1 MIINGLSRTHR
12 RMGISLDLIE
22 TKGTPEEAGTA
33 AARAAKVDSNDQ
45 GIWPTLFRLTP
56 RKRTICLESAK
67 RFVQAVCG
75 EGVLADRERM
85 AVAAREEKR
94 RLHKFAYSLIASG
107 SRPEVVRQAFVNAGF
122 LRLGTLA
129 DSCETEM
136 IIAGTQ
142 LVLANAHPI
151 VVMRT
156 MTAFMGFQVFDETG
170 AWLKERNAGTV
181 PESDE
186 LIIPGDLPEILL
198 SSTLPASAVRQALH
212 LAGPQLVAATLA
224 GCPREIIDHIKTLDY
239 SELGSMLL
247 DWEISEARYRLSSDE
262 LADAQ
267 SAFAELLASTGDL
280 ESAAALEEEAW
291 QMGVDESLVAD
302 ISNLIMELDEKLLKT
317 ILSNMDPKL
326 AAALIQAMEPI
337 AHDRIFSSI
346 GSSRGK
352 KLLDALE
359 AASPLSTPELTRKA
373 QAFAQRVLSEIA
385 PRGKVL
391 GGTLQMSARLRQA
404 LTAILSRE

>member
-1 MIINGLSRTHR
+1 MFETALTMN
-12 RMGISLDLIE
+12 DLILLAQGAGM
-22 TKGTPEEAGTA
+22 TLVVTAISVFFGTILGILFGVFRYQVGPWWA
-33 AARAAKVDSNDQ
+33 APLTFVLD
-45 GIWPTLFRLTP
+45 IFRSIPL
-56 RKRTICLESAK
+56 
-67 RFVQAVCG
+67 
-75 EGVLADRERM
+75 
-85 AVAAREEKR
+85 
-94 RLHKFAYSLIASG
+94 LI
-107 SRPEVVRQAFVNAGF
+107 
-122 LRLGTLA
+122 
-129 DSCETEM
+129 
-136 IIAGTQ
+136 Q

-170 AWLKERNAGTV
+170 TWLKERTADKV

-224 GCPREIIDHIKTLDY
+224 GCPGEIIDHIKALDY
-239 SELGSMLL
+239 SELWSMLL